1 MKKFTYV
8 RGDYSD
14 HACFQRLKTAV
25 GEAQHP
31 IFHLAIPPSMFAT
44 VASGLAGVGLNQG
57 SRLIVEK
64 PFGRDLASA
73 LELNNTLHEFFAEEA
88 IFRIDHFLGKEAMRS
103 LLITRFAN
111 AILEPLWRRT
121 HVQSVKI
128 TMAESFGVED

>member
-1 MKKFTYV
+1 
-8 RGDYSD
+8 
-14 HACFQRLKTAV
+14 
-25 GEAQHP
+25 
-31 IFHLAIPPSMFAT
+31 MFAT
-44 VASGLAGVGLNQG
+44 RGLRAWPAVGLNQG

-73 LELNNTLHEFFAEEA
+73 LELNDTLHEFFDEEA

-121 HVQSVKI
+121 HVS
-128 TMAESFGVED
+128 SR